1 MFSALRNIAF
11 APFALAVEKWR
22 WNAYSGDSTPETYN
36 IDWWRLRC
44 KYQGVVPPVPR
55 ADDDFDPGSKY
66 VNDNNNLFLLL
77 LKYLKTPFVMTGTTF
92 QFENTT

>member
-22 WNAYSGDSTPETYN
+22 WNAYSGNSTPETYN

-44 KYQGVVPPVPR
+44 KYQGLVPPVPR

-66 VNDNNNLFLLL
+66 VNNNYLSHFLVVAITRFKFVS
-77 LKYLKTPFVMTGTTF
+77 LKSI
-92 QFENTT
+92 

>member
-22 WNAYSGDSTPETYN
+22 WNAYSGNSTPETYN

-44 KYQGVVPPVPR
+44 KYQGLVPPVPR

-66 VNDNNNLFLLL
+66 VNNNYLSHFLVVAIARFKFVS
-77 LKYLKTPFVMTGTTF
+77 LKSI
-92 QFENTT
+92 